1 MAAPYD
7 LNDDSVVVI
16 IGSGAGGGTL
26 GNELAQKGID
36 VVILEAGN
44 RIEHEEFIND
54 EWESFAQ
61 LAWLDN
67 RTTGGGWRVSKDFPN
82 LPAWIVKAVG
92 GTTTHWAGASLRFQE
107 HEFKTLTHYGKVEGA
122 NLLDWPIT
130 LADLE
135 PYYAKAEDKMGV
147 TRTNGIEGLPGNN
160 NFKILKA
167 GADKLGYKEC
177 HTGNMAI
184 NSAPRDDRNS
194 CQQTGFCFQGCKW
207 GAKWS
212 TLYTEIPKG
221 EATGKLEV
229 RPNSHVVKIEHDKSG
244 KVTAVVYADKDGNLK
259 SQKARIVCVA
269 GNSIE
274 SPRLLLN
281 SHSSMFPDGLANS
294 SGQVGK
300 NYMRHT
306 TGSVYAVF
314 EKPVHMYRGT
324 TMAGII
330 RDEARHDPSRG
341 FVGGYELETLSLGI
355 PFMAAFL
362 DPGGWGRSFT
372 SAMDQYA
379 NMAGLWIVGEDMP
392 QEQNAV
398 KLHGE
403 LKDKYGMP
411 IPDVWFTDHP
421 NDEAMRNHAYSQGMA
436 LYEAVGATRAFP
448 TPPYPSTHN
457 LGTNRMSE
465 KPQDG
470 VVNKHGQT
478 HDIKNLFVSD
488 GSQFTTGAAENP
500 TLTIVTLAIRQADYI
515 AEQMGGRCDLT
526 ILPGGAGAR
535 AGSPARLPPRLFTEV
550 GTTSLRDGLGPC
562 EPASVAERGE
572 RLGAF
577 LGLVDD
583 AADAHGRRGVG
594 ARSCGDRH
602 RIAAP
607 DEAVAKPGGDPK
619 HRQGEVAQD
628 HGGQGEAPDMPV
640 KGLAQKDFAAIPGG
654 DKQPEG

>member
-7 LNDDSVVVI
+7 LKDDHVVVI

-26 GNELAQKGID
+26 GNELVQKGID

-44 RIEHEEFIND
+44 RIEHEDFIND
-54 EWESFAQ
+54 EWDSFKQ
-61 LAWLDN
+61 LAWLDK
-67 RTTGGGWRVSKDFPN
+67 RTASGGWRVAKDFPN

-107 HEFKTLTHYGKVEGA
+107 HEFKTKTHYGEVKGA
-122 NLLDWPIT
+122 NLLDWPIS
-130 LADLE
+130 LAEME
-135 PYYAKAEDKMGV
+135 PYYDRAEDKMGV
-147 TRTNGIEGLPGNN
+147 TRTHNIEGLPGNN
-160 NFKILKA
+160 NFKVLKA

-177 HTGNMAI
+177 HTGHMAI
-184 NSAPRDDRNS
+184 NSADRDDRMS

-221 EATGKLEV
+221 EATGRLEV
-229 RPNSHVVKIEHDKSG
+229 RPNSHVVKIEHDKNG
-244 KVTAVVYADKDGNLK
+244 KVTGVVYADKDGKLQE
-259 SQKARIVCVA
+259 QKARIVAVA

-281 SHSSMFPDGLANS
+281 SHSSMFSDGLANS

-306 TGSVYAVF
+306 TGSVYGVF

-341 FVGGYELETLSLGI
+341 FAGGYELETLSLGL

-372 SAMDQYA
+372 SAMDDYVR
-379 NMAGLWIVGEDMP
+379 MAGMWIVGEDMP
-392 QEQNAV
+392 QEQNGV
-398 KLHGE
+398 KLHKE
-403 LKDKYGMP
+403 LKDQYGMP
-411 IPDVWFTDHP
+411 APDVWFTDHP
-421 NDEAMRNHAYSQGMA
+421 NDIAMRNHAYQQGMA
-436 LYEAVGATRAFP
+436 LYASVGAIRSFP

-465 KPQDG
+465 KASDG

-488 GSQFTTGAAENP
+488 GSQFTTGGAENP
-500 TLTIVTLAIRQADYI
+500 TLTIVALAIRQAEYI
-515 AEQMGGRCDLT
+515 SSQMS
-526 ILPGGAGAR
+526 AG
-535 AGSPARLPPRLFTEV
+535 V
-550 GTTSLRDGLGPC
+550 
-562 EPASVAERGE
+562 
-572 RLGAF
+572 
-577 LGLVDD
+577 
-583 AADAHGRRGVG
+583 
-594 ARSCGDRH
+594 
-602 RIAAP
+602 I
-607 DEAVAKPGGDPK
+607 
-619 HRQGEVAQD
+619 
-628 HGGQGEAPDMPV
+628 
-640 KGLAQKDFAAIPGG
+640 
-654 DKQPEG
+654 